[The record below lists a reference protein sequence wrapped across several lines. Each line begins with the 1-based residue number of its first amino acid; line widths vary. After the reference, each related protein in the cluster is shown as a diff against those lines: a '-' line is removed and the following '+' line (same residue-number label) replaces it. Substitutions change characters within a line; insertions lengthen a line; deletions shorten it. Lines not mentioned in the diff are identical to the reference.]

1 MRLADLLQSEGYA
14 NLTDS
19 AKVALANEKRHAVSR
34 DTFHTYRSLASTA
47 DGIGPDPTRRL
58 IQTID
63 IISASDP
70 LVGEMRYSLRGERG
84 LNVRDQSTLGML
96 AMFAASDQLP
106 LTAEDVDAITAL
118 SSSLESDADQNGLG
132 VVTVEQINRLRI
144 DGDIQ

>member
-1 MRLADLLQSEGYA
+1 MRLVDLLKSEGYA
-14 NLTDS
+14 GLSDA
-19 AKVALANEKRHAVSR
+19 AKVALANEKRHVVSR
-34 DTFHTYRSLASTA
+34 DVFHTYRSLASTA

-58 IQTID
+58 IETID
-63 IISASDP
+63 LVSAIDA

-96 AMFAASDQLP
+96 AMFGASEQLP

-132 VVTVEQINRLRI
+132 VVTIEQINRLRV
-144 DGDIQ
+144 DGEIQ